1 MNEILIIG
9 GSVVGLLVFIGF
21 IFARLYKRA
30 TKGLAFVRT
39 GMGGQKV
46 VLDGGA
52 LVLPVLHDTIDVNM
66 NTLRLDVTRAREQA
80 LITKDRMRVDVNAE
94 FYVRVKPT
102 ADAIAIAAQT
112 LGAKT
117 LDSNALRQITEAKFV
132 DALRSCGSSMN
143 MEELHE
149 KRADFVQIVQQAVTA
164 DLEKNGLELESV
176 SLTGLDQTDVG
187 FFNENNAFDATGL
200 AKLTE
205 TIEEKRKVR
214 NEIEQENRV
223 AIAQRNLEAEQ
234 QTLKIQREGEYARL
248 EQERE
253 INIRRAEQSAEIK
266 MKEADRQR
274 EADQAEIEAK
284 REVDLRRIQAEK
296 QVEEQQIL
304 KEQQIKQAAIG
315 QQKAVELAE
324 QEKQIA
330 VSEKSQEESQAKRK
344 ADEARIAAVQ
354 AEEQVITARDT
365 EIAERAKKIEII
377 EAQKIAEKDAVGI
390 KVQAEAEKEAA
401 ENLAEAKRIEAQ
413 GEKDAEIARAEGKHK
428 YYEVEAEGKEKLNNA
443 QNILNIDQIQM
454 AVRLKLLEVL
464 PQIIA
469 ESVKPMENIDSV
481 KIVQMNGQ
489 PFGGGAAGAA
499 GVVGTSNQS
508 LPEQFVSAG
517 LQYRACAPLIDD
529 LMKEV
534 GMNGANLSGMVN
546 AQELLGK
553 GAETPVGASEP
564 AIAETN
570 GAEPVTEATDAYANG
585 QAHNPRYSHQS
596 QHD

>member
-1 MNEILIIG
+1 MSEILIIG
-9 GSVVGLLVFIGF
+9 CAVVGVLVFAGI
-21 IFARLYKRA
+21 ILARLYKRA
-30 TKGLAFVRT
+30 SKGLAFVRT
-39 GMGGQKV
+39 GAGGQKV

-52 LVLPVLHDTIDVNM
+52 IILPVLHDTVDVNM
-66 NTLRLDVTRAREQA
+66 NTLRLDVNRSKEQA

-102 ADAIAIAAQT
+102 TDAIAIAAQT
-112 LGAKT
+112 LGTKT
-117 LDSNALRQITEAKFV
+117 LDSNALRLIIEAKFI
-132 DALRSCGSSMN
+132 DSLRSVGSSMN

-149 KRADFVQIVQQAVTA
+149 KRADFVQMVQQAVTA

-176 SLTGLDQTDVG
+176 SLTGLDQTDVS

-214 NEIEQENRV
+214 NEIEQLNRV
-223 AIAQRNLEAEQ
+223 AISQRNLEAEQ
-234 QTLKIQREGEYARL
+234 ETLKIQREGEYARL

-253 INIRRAEQSAEIK
+253 INIRRAEQAAEIA
-266 MKEADRQR
+266 MKEADR
-274 EADQAEIEAK
+274 K
-284 REVDLRRIQAEK
+284 RESEEAQIQAQRAVDLQRINAEK
-296 QVEEQQIL
+296 QVEEQQIM
-304 KEQQIKQAAIG
+304 KDQQIKQAAIS

-344 ADEARIAAVQ
+344 ADEARVAAVQ

-377 EAQKIAEKDAVGI
+377 EATKIAEKDAVGI

-413 GEKDAEIARAEGKHK
+413 GEKDAEIARAEGKQK

-443 QNILNIDQIQM
+443 QNILNNDQIQM
-454 AVRLKLLEVL
+454 AVRIKLLEVL
-464 PQIIA
+464 PQVIA

-499 GVVGTSNQS
+499 GVVGASNQS

-534 GMNGANLSGMVN
+534 GLNGASLGGMID

-553 GAETPVGASEP
+553 GAETPVAASGP
-564 AIAETN
+564 AIEATDSN
-570 GAEPVTEATDAYANG
+570 AAVPTTEATDAYMNG
-585 QAHNPRYSHQS
+585 
-596 QHD
+596 

>member
-176 SLTGLDQTDVG
+176 SLTGLDQTDVS

-200 AKLTE
+200 VKLTE

-214 NEIEQENRV
+214 NEIEQENHV

-234 QTLKIQREGEYARL
+234 QTLKIKREGEYARL

-274 EADQAEIEAK
+274 EAEQAEIDAK
-284 REVDLRRIQAEK
+284 REVDLKRIQAEK

-377 EAQKIAEKDAVGI
+377 EATKIAEKDAVGI

-413 GEKDAEIARAEGKHK
+413 GEKDAEIARAEGKQK

-443 QNILNIDQIQM
+443 QNILNNDQIQM
-454 AVRLKLLEVL
+454 AVRIKLLEVL
-464 PQIIA
+464 PQVIA

-489 PFGGGAAGAA
+489 PFGGGSAAGAA
-499 GVVGTSNQS
+499 GVVGASNQS

-534 GMNGANLSGMVN
+534 GLNGASLGGMID

-553 GAETPVGASEP
+553 GAETPVAASEP
-564 AIAETN
+564 AIEATDSN
-570 GAEPVTEATDAYANG
+570 AAVPTTEATDA
-585 QAHNPRYSHQS
+585 
-596 QHD
+596 

>member
-1 MNEILIIG
+1 MNEILMIG
-9 GSVVGLLVFIGF
+9 GAIVGLLVFIGF

-52 LVLPVLHDTIDVNM
+52 LVLPILHDTIDVNM

-102 ADAIAIAAQT
+102 AEAIATAAQT

-176 SLTGLDQTDVG
+176 SLTGLDQTDVSY
-187 FFNENNAFDATGL
+187 FNENNAFDATGL

-214 NEIEQENRV
+214 NEVEQLNRV

-234 QTLKIQREGEYARL
+234 QTLEIQREAEYARL
-248 EQERE
+248 QQERE

-274 EADQAEIEAK
+274 EAEQAEIEAK
-284 REVDLRRIQAEK
+284 REVDLKRILAEK

-304 KEQQIKQAAIG
+304 KQQQIQQAAIS
-315 QQKAVELAE
+315 QQKAVELAQ

-330 VSEKSQEESQAKRK
+330 VSEKSQEESEAKRK
-344 ADEARIAAVQ
+344 ADEARVAAVQ

-413 GEKDAEIARAEGKHK
+413 GEKDAEIARAEGRQT
-428 YYEVEAEGKEKLNNA
+428 YYDVEATGKEKLNNA
-443 QNILNIDQIQM
+443 QNILNSEQVQM
-454 AVRLKLLEVL
+454 AIRLKLLEVL
-464 PQIIA
+464 PQVIA

-489 PFGGGAAGAA
+489 PFGGGAVGTA
-499 GVVGTSNQS
+499 GVVGASNQS
-508 LPEQFVSAG
+508 LPEQFVNAG
-517 LQYRACAPLIDD
+517 LQYRACAPLVDD

-534 GMNGANLSGMVN
+534 GLNGGSLQGMVN
-546 AQELLGK
+546 AQDLLGK
-553 GAETPVGASEP
+553 GAETPVA
-564 AIAETN
+564 
-570 GAEPVTEATDAYANG
+570 AEPTVAATNEAAEPTTETADAYVNG
-585 QAHNPRYSHQS
+585 QAHSPRFSQEA